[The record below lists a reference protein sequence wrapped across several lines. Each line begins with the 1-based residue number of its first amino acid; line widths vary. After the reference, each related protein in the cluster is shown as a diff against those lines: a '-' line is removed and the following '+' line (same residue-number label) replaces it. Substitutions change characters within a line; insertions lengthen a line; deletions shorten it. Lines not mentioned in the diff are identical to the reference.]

1 MKKEKLVL
9 QQERDFGDKINAS
22 FSFVSQNFKTLFL
35 SLLYFAGPLS
45 LIGGIANGIVQNSN
59 LAYASA
65 GVSKPR
71 GTNAGEI
78 FANSFGESFVHLFTI
93 NYLIAIIFLLLASV
107 TVAITVYAFIIEYN
121 EAKTTES
128 ITIEGVWKTMQTI
141 FLPVLGSYGIIFL
154 IMFLILLIFGGIIG
168 ALVSAG
174 GGFFGSFLAVM
185 IGLLAFIP
193 FFYFGIIYSLSPA
206 IVAYECLNGLEALG
220 RARFLIKDKWWS
232 TFGLI
237 MIITIINSFVSMIF
251 GAPAMIVTFM
261 KVLKVGGSIAG
272 NLPLIITTVVSTV
285 GQVVVSSLTYV
296 AISFQYFNLVEKREG
311 NGLKMLIEGIGQK
324 KLDLNEDGEY

>member
-1 MKKEKLVL
+1 MIIL

-22 FSFVSQNFKTLFL
+22 FGFISQNFKSLFL

-45 LIGGIANGIVQNSN
+45 LIGGIANGIVQSN
-59 LAYASA
+59 NLGLTSP
-65 GVSKPR
+65 SSTKPR
-71 GTNAGEI
+71 GANAGEI
-78 FANSFGESFVHLFTI
+78 FANSFGDSFTHLFTI
-93 NYLIAIIFLLLASV
+93 NYLIAVIFLILASV
-107 TVAITVYAFIIEYN
+107 TVAITVYAFMIEYN
-121 EAKTTES
+121 KTENQES
-128 ITIEGVWKTMQTI
+128 ITIEGVWAKMQTI
-141 FLPVLGSYGIIFL
+141 FLPVLGSYGIIFM
-154 IMFLILLIFGGIIG
+154 IIALILLAFGGIMG
-168 ALVSAG
+168 ALISAVSG
-174 GGFFGSFLAVM
+174 FLGGFIAV
-185 IGLLAFIP
+185 IFGLLALLTLLYCGVMF
-193 FFYFGIIYSLSPA
+193 SLSPV
-206 IVAYECLNGLEALG
+206 IVAYEGINGLEALS

-261 KVLKVGGSIAG
+261 KVLKVGGDISS
-272 NLPLIITTVVSTV
+272 NLPLIITTVISTV

-311 NGLKMLIEGIGQK
+311 NGLKILIEGIGQK

>member
-1 MKKEKLVL
+1 MKKDTIIL

-45 LIGGIANGIVQNSN
+45 LIGGIANGIVQSN
-59 LAYASA
+59 NLSFASA
-65 GVSKPR
+65 GATKPR

-78 FANSFGESFVHLFTI
+78 FANSFGDSFAHLFSI
-93 NYLIAIIFLLLASV
+93 NYLIAIIFLILASV
-107 TVAITVYAFIIEYN
+107 TVAITVYAFMIEYN
-121 EAKTTES
+121 KTENPVS
-128 ITIEGVWKTMQTI
+128 ITIENIWARMQTI

-154 IMFLILLIFGGIIG
+154 IMALILLAFGGIIG
-168 ALVSAG
+168 ALISVGNGLLG
-174 GGFFGSFLAVM
+174 GFLAVM
-185 IGLLAFIP
+185 FGLIAFVP
-193 FFYFGIIYSLSPA
+193 FFYFGTMYSLSPA
-206 IVAYECLNGLEALG
+206 IVAYEGINGWEALA

-261 KVLKVGGSIAG
+261 KLLSVGGNISG
-272 NLPLIITTVVSTV
+272 NLPLIITTVISTI
-285 GQVVVSSLTYV
+285 GQIVVSSLTYIT
-296 AISFQYFNLVEKREG
+296 ISFQYFNLVEKREG
-311 NGLKMLIEGIGQK
+311 TSLKILIQSIGQK

>member
-1 MKKEKLVL
+1 MIIL

-22 FSFVSQNFKTLFL
+22 FGFISQNFKSLFL

-45 LIGGIANGIVQNSN
+45 LIGGIANGIVQSN
-59 LAYASA
+59 NLGLTSP
-65 GVSKPR
+65 SSTKPR
-71 GTNAGEI
+71 GANAGEI
-78 FANSFGESFVHLFTI
+78 FANSFGDSFTHLFTI
-93 NYLIAIIFLLLASV
+93 NYLIAVIFLILASV
-107 TVAITVYAFIIEYN
+107 TVAITVYAFMIEYN
-121 EAKTTES
+121 KTENQES
-128 ITIEGVWKTMQTI
+128 ITIEGVWAKMQTI
-141 FLPVLGSYGIIFL
+141 FLPVLGSYGIIFM
-154 IMFLILLIFGGIIG
+154 IIALILLAFGGIMG
-168 ALVSAG
+168 ALISAVSG
-174 GGFFGSFLAVM
+174 FLGGFIAV
-185 IGLLAFIP
+185 IFGLLALLTLLYCGVMF
-193 FFYFGIIYSLSPA
+193 SLSPA
-206 IVAYECLNGLEALG
+206 IVAYEGINGLEALS

-261 KVLKVGGSIAG
+261 KVLKVGGDISS
-272 NLPLIITTVVSTV
+272 NLPLIITTVISTV

-311 NGLKMLIEGIGQK
+311 NGLKILIEGIGQK

>member
-1 MKKEKLVL
+1 MIIL

-45 LIGGIANGIVQNSN
+45 LIGGIANGIVQSN
-59 LAYASA
+59 NLGFASA
-65 GVSKPR
+65 GAVKPR
-71 GTNAGEI
+71 GTDASEI
-78 FANSFGESFVHLFTI
+78 FANSFGDSFAHLFTI
-93 NYLIAIIFLLLASV
+93 NYLIAIIFLILASV
-107 TVAITVYAFIIEYN
+107 TVAITVYAFMIEYN
-121 EAKTTES
+121 KTENQES
-128 ITIEGVWKTMQTI
+128 ITIGDVWAKMQTI
-141 FLPVLGSYGIIFL
+141 FLPVLGSYGIVFL
-154 IMFLILLIFGGIIG
+154 IMALILLTFGGIIG
-168 ALVSAG
+168 ALISAG
-174 GGFFGSFLAVM
+174 SGFLGGFLAVM

-193 FFYFGIIYSLSPA
+193 FFYFGIMYSLSPA
-206 IVAYECLNGLEALG
+206 IVAYEGINGLEALG

-237 MIITIINSFVSMIF
+237 MIITIINSFISMIF

-261 KVLKVGGSIAG
+261 KVLKVGGNISS
-272 NLPLIITTVVSTV
+272 NLPLIITTVISTV